1 MKTKL
6 CVAAGIGSVLLL
18 VAYFN
23 PYVLF
28 SSDPTEQSR
37 QDLMKSQGLLNYE
50 KSNIPGLEI
59 KTPAKVAIVNKLADA
74 SHKKAEKIEKQLN
87 IKTSS
92 GGDVAKKTKKPSRKE
107 RIVVDKS
114 LSEALS
120 EDAEALANLESDESD
135 FKSRQDLNDNPD
147 NSQTHV
153 NKSPRSRRSVVNYN
167 DAEYAVVTSNTRT
180 LDEEDVMAP
189 QREEAVTVAK
199 NESSYSFRGK
209 TKVKSSLYKYIPPT
223 WDGFSE
229 ETGNSLV
236 NMAELTRKAHQIA
249 KVAKKNGYNTDY
261 AILADM
267 SVKSNRKRLFV
278 VDLGTMKIV
287 KSALVA
293 QGRGKLKL
301 NLDKDYSNSPGS
313 NCTSLGMYKVGKPY
327 DGDFGLSYRLY
338 GLDATNSRALQR
350 AIVLHAMGSIPDME
364 TNFPIRQSEGCP
376 SVSPKV
382 LESLSEL
389 IDHSDKPILMWM
401 YDDTYLPTG
410 ANSNMTGS

>member
-6 CVAAGIGSVLLL
+6 CVAAGIGGVMLL

-50 KSNIPGLEI
+50 KSNIPGLEV
-59 KTPAKVAIVNKLADA
+59 KTPAKVAIINKLADA

-87 IKTSS
+87 IKTTSA
-92 GGDVAKKTKKPSRKE
+92 GDLAKTTKKPTRKE

-114 LSEALS
+114 LTEALS
-120 EDAEALANLESDESD
+120 EDAEALASLESDENAGYEGRLD
-135 FKSRQDLNDNPD
+135 ENAD
-147 NSQTHV
+147 NSQAHV

-167 DAEYAVVTSNTRT
+167 DAEYAVVTSNTSNI
-180 LDEEDVMAP
+180 DEEEVMAP

-236 NMAELTRKAHQIA
+236 NMAELTRKAHQVA
-249 KVAKKNGYNTDY
+249 KVARKNGYNTDY

-267 SVKSNRKRLFV
+267 SVKSNRKRFFV
-278 VDLGTMKIV
+278 VDLNTMKIV

-338 GLDATNSRALQR
+338 GLDATNSKAFQR

-382 LESLSEL
+382 LESLSKL
-389 IDHSDKPILMWM
+389 IDTSDKPILMWM
-401 YDDTYLPTG
+401 YDDTYLPAG
-410 ANSNMTGS
+410 VNSNITGS

>member
-6 CVAAGIGSVLLL
+6 CVAAGIGGVLLL

-37 QDLMKSQGLLNYE
+37 QDLMKSQGLMNYE
-50 KSNIPGLEI
+50 KSNIPGLEV
-59 KTPAKVAIVNKLADA
+59 KTPAKIAIVNKLADA

-92 GGDVAKKTKKPSRKE
+92 GGDLAKKTKKPSRKE

-120 EDAEALANLESDESD
+120 EDAEALASLESDENSSYQGRLD
-135 FKSRQDLNDNPD
+135 D
-147 NSQTHV
+147 NSGTHV

-189 QREEAVTVAK
+189 LREEAVTVAK

-267 SVKSNRKRLFV
+267 SVKSNRKRFFV
-278 VDLGTMKIV
+278 VDLSTMKIV

-301 NLDKDYSNSPGS
+301 NLDKDYSNSAGS

-338 GLDATNSRALQR
+338 GLDATNSRAHQR

-382 LESLSEL
+382 LESLSNL
-389 IDHSDKPILMWM
+389 IDNSDKPLLMWM
-401 YDDTYLPTG
+401 YDDTYLPT
-410 ANSNMTGS
+410 ANQNITGS

>member
-6 CVAAGIGSVLLL
+6 CVAAGIGGVLLL

-37 QDLMKSQGLLNYE
+37 QDLMKSQGLMNYE
-50 KSNIPGLEI
+50 KSNIPGLEV
-59 KTPAKVAIVNKLADA
+59 KTPAKIAIVNKLADA

-87 IKTSS
+87 IKSS
-92 GGDVAKKTKKPSRKE
+92 SSGDVAKKTKKPSRKE

-120 EDAEALANLESDESD
+120 EDAEALASLESDENSSYQGRLD
-135 FKSRQDLNDNPD
+135 D
-147 NSQTHV
+147 NSGTHV

-189 QREEAVTVAK
+189 LREEAVTVAK
-199 NESSYSFRGK
+199 HESSYSFRGK

-236 NMAELTRKAHQIA
+236 NMAELTRKAQQIA

-267 SVKSNRKRLFV
+267 SVKSNRKRFFV
-278 VDLGTMKIV
+278 VDLSTMKII

-301 NLDKDYSNSPGS
+301 NLDKDYSNSAGS

-338 GLDATNSRALQR
+338 GLDATNSRAHQR

-382 LESLSEL
+382 LESLSNL
-389 IDHSDKPILMWM
+389 IDNSDKPLLMWM
-401 YDDTYLPTG
+401 YDDTYLPT
-410 ANSNMTGS
+410 ANQNITGS